1 MADAGVRGHTLSISN
16 PILTLPAGEADQT
29 LRRASRQENM
39 IIDRVSEEFSGLLD
53 LDTDVMTSPVHL
65 WSFYG
70 CSSPTEPNL
79 CAGSP
84 NSDSDQSW
92 SDAGSPRNSANE
104 RKRSP
109 YQGVRVKNTVKE
121 LILQKRHHDI
131 QAQQYQFESEY
142 PAVTHLLQGEKR
154 QAESPSHYPAKR
166 VRVTD
171 GNILSA
177 CVRGENSL
185 YDTEM
190 LEDIGEVLSI
200 ESVSV
205 SGCPARVCR
214 ESLSEAESVCRESLS
229 EAESVCGPARGQESL
244 LGLFAESESVC
255 RESLLPLY
263 TSCSYTHS
271 IPARTH
277 HVTPVVPVSF
287 FQWQI
292 QQEEQKLAALSPVEL
307 SARDGDGDTFLHIAV
322 AQGRRALAYVLARK
336 MAAIDMLDM
345 KEHNQ
350 QSAFQVSVAA
360 DQHLIAQDLL
370 SLGAEINTLDCWGRS
385 PLHVC
390 AEKGHAP
397 TLQAIQRSVQTS
409 GRALDVEVVNYDGL
423 TPLHVAVL
431 SHNAA
436 VQEQCVS
443 QSPALQQ
450 KRKMLSECI
459 GTLMLMGASLETKDR
474 KSGRTAVHMAAEEA
488 NVELLR
494 LFLDQPSYLAIIN
507 AKAFSGNTALHMA
520 SALQGRQAQV
530 EAVRLLMRR
539 GADPSAK
546 NLENE
551 QPAQL
556 VPEGPLGEQFPLT
569 LFLLFSTVS
578 THPVPQFPLT
588 LFLLFS
594 TVSTHPVPQFPLTL
608 FLLFSTVSTHPVPP
622 LLHSPCSSS
631 SPPFPLTLFLLFST
645 VYTDPVPPLLHS
657 PCSSSSPPFTL
668 TLSLLFSTVY
678 THPVP
683 PLLYSPCSSSSPPF
697 TLTLFLLFST
707 HPVPPL
713 LHPVPSLLH
722 SPCSSSSPL
731 TLFLL
736 FSTLFLLFSTHPVP
750 PLLHS
755 PCSSSSPLTL
765 FLLFSTLFLLF
776 STHPVPPLLHPV
788 PPLLH
793 STCSSSSPPC
803 SSSSPLT
810 LFLLFS
816 TLFLLFSTH
825 PVLPLLHSPCS
836 SSSPLTLFLLFSTHP
851 VPPLLHPVPPLL
863 HSTCSSSSPL
873 TVPPLLHSP
882 FLLFS
887 TLFLLFSAH
896 PVPPLLHS
904 PFLLFSS
911 FTHPVPPLLQ
921 FPLTLFLLFSTHPVP
936 PLLHRFNSPC
946 SSSSPPFT
954 LTLFLLFS
962 THPVPPLL
970 HRLHSHCSSSSPPF
984 TLTLF
989 LLFSTHPFPPL
1000 LHPVPPLLHS
1010 PFSSSSPPCSSS
1022 SPLTLFL
1029 LFSTLF
1035 LLLHSPCSS
1044 SSPPCSSSS
1053 PQFHSPC
1060 SSFSTLFLLFS
1071 AHPVPP
1077 LLHSPC
1083 SSSSP
1088 LTLFLLF
1095 STHPVPL
1102 LLHSPCSSSSPQ
1114 FHSPCSS
1121 SSPQVRRILKGK
1133 GVQSR
1138 S

>member
-1 MADAGVRGHTLSISN
+1 
-16 PILTLPAGEADQT
+16 
-29 LRRASRQENM
+29 
-39 IIDRVSEEFSGLLD
+39 
-53 LDTDVMTSPVHL
+53 MTSPVHL

-79 CAGSP
+79 SAGSP

-92 SDAGSPRNSANE
+92 SDAGSPRNSVNE
-104 RKRSP
+104 DRKRSH

-131 QAQQYQFESEY
+131 QVQQYQFESEY
-142 PAVTHLLQGEKR
+142 PAVTHLLQGTKR
-154 QAESPSHYPAKR
+154 QLESPSHCPAKR
-166 VRVTD
+166 VRGAD

-177 CVRGENSL
+177 CVGGGNLL

-205 SGCPARVCR
+205 SGCPARVCH
-214 ESLSEAESVCRESLS
+214 ESLSEA
-229 EAESVCGPARGQESL
+229 
-244 LGLFAESESVC
+244 ESVC

-271 IPARTH
+271 IPAHTH

-292 QQEEQKLAALSPVEL
+292 QQEERKLAALSPVEL
-307 SARDGDGDTFLHIAV
+307 STRDGDGDTFLHIAV

-459 GTLMLMGASLETKDR
+459 GTLMLMGASLEAKDR
-474 KSGRTAVHMAAEEA
+474 KSGRSAVHMAAEEA

-494 LFLDQPSYLAIIN
+494 LFLDQPSYLSVIN

-556 VPEGPLGEQFPLT
+556 VPEGPLGEQ
-569 LFLLFSTVS
+569 
-578 THPVPQFPLT
+578 
-588 LFLLFS
+588 
-594 TVSTHPVPQFPLTL
+594 
-608 FLLFSTVSTHPVPP
+608 
-622 LLHSPCSSS
+622 
-631 SPPFPLTLFLLFST
+631 
-645 VYTDPVPPLLHS
+645 
-657 PCSSSSPPFTL
+657 
-668 TLSLLFSTVY
+668 
-678 THPVP
+678 
-683 PLLYSPCSSSSPPF
+683 
-697 TLTLFLLFST
+697 
-707 HPVPPL
+707 
-713 LHPVPSLLH
+713 
-722 SPCSSSSPL
+722 
-731 TLFLL
+731 
-736 FSTLFLLFSTHPVP
+736 
-750 PLLHS
+750 
-755 PCSSSSPLTL
+755 
-765 FLLFSTLFLLF
+765 
-776 STHPVPPLLHPV
+776 
-788 PPLLH
+788 
-793 STCSSSSPPC
+793 
-803 SSSSPLT
+803 
-810 LFLLFS
+810 
-816 TLFLLFSTH
+816 
-825 PVLPLLHSPCS
+825 
-836 SSSPLTLFLLFSTHP
+836 
-851 VPPLLHPVPPLL
+851 
-863 HSTCSSSSPL
+863 
-873 TVPPLLHSP
+873 
-882 FLLFS
+882 
-887 TLFLLFSAH
+887 
-896 PVPPLLHS
+896 
-904 PFLLFSS
+904 
-911 FTHPVPPLLQ
+911 
-921 FPLTLFLLFSTHPVP
+921 
-936 PLLHRFNSPC
+936 
-946 SSSSPPFT
+946 
-954 LTLFLLFS
+954 
-962 THPVPPLL
+962 
-970 HRLHSHCSSSSPPF
+970 
-984 TLTLF
+984 
-989 LLFSTHPFPPL
+989 
-1000 LHPVPPLLHS
+1000 
-1010 PFSSSSPPCSSS
+1010 
-1022 SPLTLFL
+1022 
-1029 LFSTLF
+1029 
-1035 LLLHSPCSS
+1035 
-1044 SSPPCSSSS
+1044 
-1053 PQFHSPC
+1053 
-1060 SSFSTLFLLFS
+1060 
-1071 AHPVPP
+1071 
-1077 LLHSPC
+1077 
-1083 SSSSP
+1083 
-1088 LTLFLLF
+1088 
-1095 STHPVPL
+1095 
-1102 LLHSPCSSSSPQ
+1102 
-1114 FHSPCSS
+1114 
-1121 SSPQVRRILKGK
+1121 VRRILKGK